1 MLKKTITYTDY
12 EGVER
17 TEDFYFNLTKA
28 ECVEMQWSAEGGMA
42 KRLKKIVDT
51 KDTKQI
57 VEIFKDIILRSY
69 GEKSDDG
76 RRFIKSKEL
85 SDAFSQTEAYSELYM
100 ELSSDDKAA
109 AEFINAI
116 TPKPAAPTP
125 AVTAE

>member
-1 MLKKTITYTDY
+1 
-12 EGVER
+12 
-17 TEDFYFNLTKA
+17 
-28 ECVEMQWSAEGGMA
+28 MQWSAEGGMA
-42 KRLKKIVDT
+42 KRLQKIVDT

-109 AEFINAI
+109 AAFINGI
-116 TPKPAAPTP
+116 TPKPAVAAPE
-125 AVTAE
+125 VTAE

>member
-42 KRLKKIVDT
+42 KRLQKIVAT
-51 KDTKQI
+51 QDTKQI

-100 ELSSDDKAA
+100 ELSRDDKAA
-109 AEFINAI
+109 AAFINGI
-116 TPKPAAPTP
+116 TPKPAVAAPE
-125 AVTAE
+125 VTTE